1 MGLSE
6 GAAGSNSP
14 LGTASSS
21 TRIWVRRSV
30 PFQISLAAALAIY
43 FAITAAVG
51 RQNGVWNLGLQLSY
65 PNTRF
70 ALLTTPHGGAARLE
84 PISTGPYGMSAFE
97 ITSPDLGRRYILSAL
112 IRANET
118 ASGKHVTLQLNE
130 RRSGKLGLAIA
141 SKTFVLSTGWQRIV
155 VQGRVGHPGDTLDAY
170 VVVPHDNA
178 ASDAVY
184 VAQWQLKR
192 QPTR

>member
-1 MGLSE
+1 
-6 GAAGSNSP
+6 
-14 LGTASSS
+14 LGTASFS

-70 ALLTTPHGGAARLE
+70 ALLTTPHGPAARLE
-84 PISTGPYGMSAFE
+84 PISTGPYGMSAYE
-97 ITSPDLGRRYILSAL
+97 ITSPDSGKRYILSAL

-170 VVVPHDNA
+170 VVVPHDIA
-178 ASDAVY
+178 ASDSIY

-192 QPTR
+192 QPAR